1 MENQRWECKIHCLQK
16 PQEDPVKLNPN
27 KIQAPENSLIKISS
41 KGNSTTH
48 VFAKV
53 TAFDKEL
60 KNHGLSMEYDMSK
73 VFEFQS
79 NEEVV
84 VEVVQESSCE
94 IHMVEVT
101 CADQY
106 VSRGDMW
113 RFKDNLVGTCTYKK
127 KHMDFSWI
135 HVQVASLYDESGE
148 EMLSGYISENTHVT
162 YRSLSSYTQLF
173 IQIGKEMWEN
183 DYEGT
188 ENWENF
194 EKVVYQ
200 FVKTL
205 FDKWEASKAN
215 HDLQII
221 FFTRLFFEIN
231 KYPEYKEEVIQFDC
245 DGRPYLDIYDIV
257 CDGGNI
263 TDVKPIIGI
272 MKRRFNKLSL
282 IIEDLEKDYKV
293 EVSSSST
300 GNFLECINLALDHYT
315 SHFQDRVHYRTGQQI
330 VVVTA
335 GSGMFYVDRELT
347 NLTKH
352 RVLDMGVGADVV
364 CLGSKPLHA
373 APLFVFQQQ
382 QIRKR
387 EERIFDRYQVPH
399 WMNMHFY
406 ATNNKP
412 RSFVPIIGLTGKDR
426 VNGRIVPFRGPAP
439 SFPGMTLENCTMKQ
453 LSQLCDDYDANLM
466 KCPTLHPTSSSS
478 FEINSDQD
486 HHGPVSSLSSDAEI
500 HSSSLGTTP
509 SLDRRRTAAHNP
521 IPESNPFKPS
531 SLPRPIT
538 NSRRRW
544 AHVFPSAK
552 PPQKNWHGLS
562 RSLRIEQDEE
572 ADHVD
577 WQSLIAPAC
586 FPITTDYYPDTRYID
601 TECKEHPNPLSS
613 TDIKQLQR
621 EIIIQRIS
629 RGFQIVLNKKNQSKS
644 SLTVSLG
651 DTYHDIKLLDNY
663 TGGTSSGTITVK
675 ISKPEKK
682 AQFPETHRIYKYCLL
697 PYLGKLND
705 IDSSLLNCQ
714 SERTTREARVD
725 VNWNKFDL
733 YIHKLIDPDLGD
745 DLRPSIQ
752 ELSPWKSRYVILP
765 RPDMYFLDHNV
776 SKLHLVERWIV
787 INFYNILFAM
797 NHIKHQDMEQSDLR
811 RGSLSVSMF
820 GHSSAPNSPSYG
832 ALEDSCRPRTST
844 LVDAKS
850 FSFSTGSSED
860 ENLKTDSDK
869 ESSKSS
875 VFKLF
880 QKSRSSDLSL
890 DSNELKEFR
899 DSMLTPNSSMKF
911 ISVPPKT
918 NLPGHICQPNLP
930 PHTFISSYLVDFVK
944 RTREDVMAEGRV
956 LEFCQELLNKKII
969 EETIEHNEKPAAPI
983 FINGFYFY
991 NIKPEKPAKEKS
1003 IPKILFEVATPD
1015 MPNRIEHFFPITDTD
1030 VDIQNINA
1038 KMGDRK
1044 EFFMVDY
1051 DSCYHP
1057 QHAFGLTVQ
1066 WDRATAQVI
1075 EMGYLSKWRNK
1086 AEKSGFQFLQV
1097 PLNPFDSPEMGQ
1109 VPNRMPPEVTP
1120 FRAPI
1125 DIPIPGADII
1135 AIHDMLYQ
1143 FGFLHDYPAG
1153 VFPSDKIAECDYRK
1167 NDFVHLSGIALVR
1180 VSYNSGSPVL
1190 KWASNAFLGS
1200 KKWHPK
1206 VFLPN
1211 NKKEEKF
1218 YQMSFEDL
1226 LDRFMLH
1233 LKRYF
1238 AYLYTDSDV

>member
-1 MENQRWECKIHCLQK
+1 M
-16 PQEDPVKLNPN
+16 
-27 KIQAPENSLIKISS
+27 
-41 KGNSTTH
+41 
-48 VFAKV
+48 
-53 TAFDKEL
+53 
-60 KNHGLSMEYDMSK
+60 
-73 VFEFQS
+73 
-79 NEEVV
+79 
-84 VEVVQESSCE
+84 
-94 IHMVEVT
+94 
-101 CADQY
+101 
-106 VSRGDMW
+106 
-113 RFKDNLVGTCTYKK
+113 
-127 KHMDFSWI
+127 
-135 HVQVASLYDESGE
+135 
-148 EMLSGYISENTHVT
+148 
-162 YRSLSSYTQLF
+162 
-173 IQIGKEMWEN
+173 
-183 DYEGT
+183 
-188 ENWENF
+188 
-194 EKVVYQ
+194 
-200 FVKTL
+200 
-205 FDKWEASKAN
+205 
-215 HDLQII
+215 
-221 FFTRLFFEIN
+221 
-231 KYPEYKEEVIQFDC
+231 
-245 DGRPYLDIYDIV
+245 
-257 CDGGNI
+257 
-263 TDVKPIIGI
+263 
-272 MKRRFNKLSL
+272 
-282 IIEDLEKDYKV
+282 
-293 EVSSSST
+293 
-300 GNFLECINLALDHYT
+300 
-315 SHFQDRVHYRTGQQI
+315 HYRTGQQI

-347 NLTKH
+347 NFTKH

-412 RSFVPIIGLTGKDR
+412 REFVPIIGLTGDDR
-426 VNGRIVPFRGPAP
+426 NNGRIVPFRGPAP
-439 SFPGMTLENCTMKQ
+439 SFPGMHLENCTMKQ
-453 LSQLCDDYDANLM
+453 LSQLCDDYDSNLM
-466 KCPTLHPTSSSS
+466 KCPVLHHTSSST
-478 FEINSDQD
+478 FEINSDD
-486 HHGPVSSLSSDAEI
+486 HHGASSLSSDAEI

-562 RSLRIEQDEE
+562 RSLRIEQDED

-629 RGFQIVLNKKNQSKS
+629 RGFQIVLNKKNQGKS

-697 PYLGKLND
+697 PYLGKLDD
-705 IDSSLLNCQ
+705 IDSCLLNCQ

-745 DLRPSIQ
+745 DVRPSIQ

-765 RPDMYFLDHNV
+765 RPDMYFPDHNV
-776 SKLHLVERWIV
+776 SNLYLVEKWII

-797 NHIKHQDMEQSDLR
+797 NHIKHQDMDQNDLR

-820 GHSSAPNSPSYG
+820 GHQSAPNSPSYG
-832 ALEDSCRPRTST
+832 ALDDSCRPRTST

-869 ESSKSS
+869 ENSKSS

-899 DSMLTPNSSMKF
+899 DSMLAQNSGMKF

-956 LEFCQELLNKKII
+956 LDFCQELLDKKII
-969 EETIEHNEKPAAPI
+969 EETIEHNEKPATPL
-983 FINGFYFY
+983 FIDGFYFY
-991 NIKPEKPAKEKS
+991 NIKPEKPSKEKS
-1003 IPKILFEVATPD
+1003 MPKILFEVATPD

-1030 VDIQNINA
+1030 VDIQNVNA

-1051 DSCYHP
+1051 DSCYDP

-1075 EMGYLSKWRNK
+1075 EMCYLSKWRNK

-1125 DIPIPGADII
+1125 DIPIPCVDEIS
-1135 AIHDMLYQ
+1135 IHDMLYQ
-1143 FGFLHDYPAG
+1143 FGFLRDYPAG
-1153 VFPSDKIAECDYRK
+1153 IFPTDKIAEYDYRK
-1167 NDFVHLSGIALVR
+1167 NDFIHLSGIALVR
-1180 VSYNSGSPVL
+1180 VSYSSKSPVL

-1233 LKRYF
+1233 LKRHF